1 MFHTFFYEPIYN
13 LIVVVLTFV
22 PLHDIGAAI
31 VIVTLIVK
39 TLLLPF
45 NISAL
50 RTQYMMKKVEPEM
63 NKIKELQKKDPQAAS
78 KQMVEMYRKNKIN
91 PFSSLFAMILQIPIF
106 IALYIVFSK
115 GLIDDPK
122 SIYSFVTFPDKL
134 HTVAFGLFDVTEKN
148 IIIALLAGI
157 SSYFL
162 AVRQTAQMVTP
173 TKDVNKDASKDKGMF
188 NDSFQEHFMKSMKLQ
203 LLYVLPIIITV
214 SAMALPSALGLYWFV
229 SNTASY
235 ALDVYV
241 KNKLSHLAPPLIR
254 GEAFD
259 IIKEVEEEVIQ
270 IEEKIEKSV
279 KHIGKKNKKKH
290 RSR

>member
-1 MFHTFFYEPIYN
+1 MFHTLFYEPTYN
-13 LIVVVLTFV
+13 LIVLVLTFV

-39 TLLLPF
+39 TILLPF
-45 NISAL
+45 NMSAL

-78 KQMVEMYRKNKIN
+78 KQMVDLYRKQKIN

-122 SIYSFVTFPDKL
+122 SIYSFVTFPETL
-134 HTVAFGLFDVTEKN
+134 HTVAFGIFDVTEKN
-148 IIIALLAGI
+148 IFIALLAGI

-162 AVRQTAQMVTP
+162 AVRQTAQMGTP
-173 TKDVNKDASKDKGMF
+173 TPKDTKNK
-188 NDSFQEHFMKSMKLQ
+188 NESFQEHFMKSMKIQ
-203 LLYVLPIIITV
+203 LLYVLPVIIAV
-214 SAMALPSALGLYWFV
+214 SAMALPSALGLYWFI

-235 ALDVYV
+235 GLDVYM
-241 KNKLSHLAPPLIR
+241 KRKLAHLAPPDIR
-254 GEAFD
+254 GEAYD
-259 IIKEVEEEVIQ
+259 VIKEVEEDAF
-270 IEEKIEKSV
+270 KIEK
-279 KHIGKKNKKKH
+279 KIKRK
-290 RSR
+290 